1 MLRVIVGGVFI
12 LLLASACG
20 SSDPGATRATAE
32 LSAASQVSTSTT
44 SPDET
49 TTTTS
54 ELPTPSYAGAITA
67 PISYGDTGISL
78 TRPSSSSQPSVS
90 WEAAFQN
97 CSSHEAIC
105 DPSSPITI
113 SLASATEKQA
123 GQQNADGSLVPIMDN
138 TLVYV
143 ISQSAVPCRPVGPA
157 RPTGNTGNPVG
168 NTGNPAGDS
177 KKQAAPSGK
186 PIGNSGPGVVDSGQT
201 TTTLAV
207 YSCTVL
213 NFINANT
220 GVAIYSVK
228 SSGF

>member
-1 MLRVIVGGVFI
+1 MLRVIVGGVFV
-12 LLLASACG
+12 LFLASACG
-20 SSDPGATRATAE
+20 SSDPGAAKATAQ
-32 LSAASQVSTSTT
+32 LSAVSPVSTGTT
-44 SPDET
+44 SPDQ

-54 ELPTPSYAGAITA
+54 ELPTPGYAGAITA

-78 TRPSSSSQPSVS
+78 AVPPSSSQPSVS

-97 CSSHEAIC
+97 CSTHQAIC
-105 DPSSPITI
+105 SPSSPITI

-157 RPTGNTGNPVG
+157 RPTGNNGNPTG
-168 NTGNPAGDS
+168 NTGNPTGNSKGQAGP
-177 KKQAAPSGK
+177 AGK
-186 PIGNSGPGVVDSGQT
+186 PIGNSGPGVVDSGQP
-201 TTTLAV
+201 TTTLAD

-228 SSGF
+228 SSSF